1 MSGTT
6 WKEQLRGVSFQK
18 KLFVIVNIVLAAACA
33 AAVMGFLAVGETF
46 ETVTAAQR
54 FGGESGIRFA
64 QIACYMPRGGE
75 KAEEDIWS
83 IRQKLETKFVEMSL
97 EAPESGSLF
106 IDAYSTSASLS
117 VMTDHGSAQVDAIG
131 VGGDFFYF
139 HPLRLRSGAYI
150 AERDLMDDLVV
161 LDETL
166 AWRLFGGVEL
176 TGMTLYISG
185 EPFVVGGVIQM
196 EDDFAT
202 GRALR
207 QEGNLFLSYSA
218 LKRLDDTAAIDCYEI
233 VLPDPISG
241 YARGIMEELLPV
253 GEGSIVENS
262 GRFSPARLWELV
274 KSFGER
280 SMRTGA
286 VVYPYWENALRVAED
301 HAALLLVLA
310 VLFSA
315 VPLVSAVVLVVR
327 GCVLGMETV
336 KRAVPRGIE
345 AAVERGREK
354 RYERAQAK
362 NTEGE

>member
-6 WKEQLRGVSFQK
+6 WKERLWGASFQK

-33 AAVMGFLAVGETF
+33 ASVLGFLAVRESF
-46 ETVTAAQR
+46 ETVTAARR

-64 QIACYMPRGGE
+64 QIACYMPKGGE
-75 KAEEDIWS
+75 KTEEDIWS
-83 IRQKLETKFVEMSL
+83 VRQRLNTKFVEQSL
-97 EAPESGSLF
+97 EAPEGGSLF

-117 VMTDHGSAQVDAIG
+117 VTTDHGEAQVKAIG

-161 LDETL
+161 LDEVL

-176 TGMTLYISG
+176 TGMTLYIGG

-202 GRALR
+202 SLALQ

-218 LKRLDDTAAIDCYEI
+218 LKRLNDTAAIDCYEI

-241 YARGIMEELLPV
+241 YARGVMEELLPV
-253 GEGSIVENS
+253 GDGSIVENS
-262 GRFSPARLWELV
+262 GRFTVSRLWELV
-274 KSFGER
+274 KNFGER

-286 VVYPYWENALRVAED
+286 LVYPYWENALRVAED

-310 VLFSA
+310 VLFS
-315 VPLVSAVVLVVR
+315 VCPLVSTVVLVTR
-327 GCVLGMETV
+327 GCVLGVNAV
-336 KRAVPRGIE
+336 KRMVLSGFE
-345 AAVERGREK
+345 TAVERRREK
-354 RYERAQAK
+354 LYERAQAK

>member
-1 MSGTT
+1 MSGTA
-6 WKEQLRGVSFQK
+6 WRERLRGVSFQK
-18 KLFVIVNIVLAAACA
+18 KLFVIVNLALTVVCAVSVL
-33 AAVMGFLAVGETF
+33 GFLAVRESF

-54 FGGESGIRFA
+54 FSGESGIRFA
-64 QIACYMPRGGE
+64 QIACYMPKGGE
-75 KAEEDIWS
+75 KTEEDIWS
-83 IRQKLETKFVEMSL
+83 VRQRLQTKFVEQSL
-97 EAPESGSLF
+97 EAPEGGSLF

-117 VMTDHGSAQVDAIG
+117 VMTDHGNAQVKAVG

-161 LDETL
+161 LDEAL

-176 TGMTLYISG
+176 TGMTLYIGG

-202 GRALR
+202 DRAL
-207 QEGNLFLSYSA
+207 QQDGNLFLSYSA
-218 LKRLDDTAAIDCYEI
+218 LKRLDDTAAIECYEI

-241 YARGIMEELLPV
+241 YARGVMEELLPV
-253 GEGSIVENS
+253 GEGTVVENS
-262 GRFSPARLWELV
+262 GRFSPVRLRELV
-274 KSFGER
+274 KNFGER

-286 VVYPYWENALRVAED
+286 LVYPYWENALRVAED

-310 VLFSA
+310 ALSA
-315 VPLVSAVVLVVR
+315 AFPLVSAVVVAVR
-327 GCVLGMETV
+327 GCVLGVNAV
-336 KRAVPRGIE
+336 KRAVPHAIG
-345 AAVERGREK
+345 AAIERGREK